1 MSWSEIIS
9 LQFQMII
16 CFIIY
21 TVISRKKTHLAVNR
35 WYLILTPILLLL
47 ASQLS
52 PLYDSAIQS
61 IVRIELSEVVVNMT
75 NSSSSTISIITILY
89 SIGVIIS
96 LAIFILQLI
105 RVLRQPVIKQLT
117 KNDTIT
123 VYLIDN
129 KADSF
134 SFFNRIY
141 ISESQ
146 LHQVEYI
153 LKHEKAHCI
162 QRHSWD
168 ILLIQIFQIAFWFN
182 PIFILW
188 KRKMKENHEYLAD
201 KASIKSNA
209 EIESYSYALLSA
221 QLGVN
226 IPQLGNGF
234 NEPSLL
240 HKRIIQLKSQNKIT
254 MKHLLLVPALVGTAL
269 LTVSLTVPSKSEI
282 QSPKTIVTEL
292 DQQPEFPGGMNAMIA
307 YFQKNMKYP
316 EALKESKAEG
326 KVFIAFT
333 VLEDGAISKVSVF
346 KSSEI
351 KSFDDEAVRLI
362 KEMPKWKPGIK
373 EGKKVATELT
383 LPIVFQY

>member
-1 MSWSEIIS
+1 M
-9 LQFQMII
+9 
-16 CFIIY
+16 
-21 TVISRKKTHLAVNR
+21 
-35 WYLILTPILLLL
+35 ILTPPLLLL
-47 ASQLS
+47 FAQLN
-52 PLYDSAIQS
+52 PLYNSAVQT
-61 IVRIELSEVVVNMT
+61 IVSIELPELVVDLSNSTSSSISTIAILYGIGVVV
-75 NSSSSTISIITILY
+75 
-89 SIGVIIS
+89 S
-96 LAIFILQLI
+96 LAIFIFQLM
-105 RVLRQPVIKQLT
+105 RVLKQPVIKQLT
-117 KNDTIT
+117 KNDSIT

-129 KADSF
+129 KADSY

-153 LKHEKAHCI
+153 LKHEKAHCL

-168 ILLIQIFQIAFWFN
+168 IILIQLFQIVFWFN
-182 PIFILW
+182 PVFLIW

-201 KASIKSNA
+201 KASIRAKE

-254 MKHLLLVPALVGTAL
+254 MKHLLLVPALVGTTL
-269 LTVSLTVPSKSEI
+269 LTVSLTVPSNNEI

-292 DQQPEFPGGMNAMIA
+292 DQQPEFPGGMNAMVE

-326 KVFIAFT
+326 KVFISFT
-333 VLEDGAISKVSVF
+333 VMADGSISKVSVF

-351 KSFDDEAVRLI
+351 KSFDEEALRLI
-362 KEMPKWKPGIK
+362 KEMPKWKPGTK
-373 EGKKVATELT
+373 EGKKVATELK